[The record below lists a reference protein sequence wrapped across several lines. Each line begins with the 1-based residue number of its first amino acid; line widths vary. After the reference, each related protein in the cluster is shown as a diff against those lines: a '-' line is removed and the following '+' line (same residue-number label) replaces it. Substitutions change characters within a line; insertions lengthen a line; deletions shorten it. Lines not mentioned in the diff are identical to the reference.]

1 MTPTQEFIF
10 STALKYGKTFIDEG
24 MGDLFPKS
32 TDHCLRLRPYIYFS
46 RCKIDGF
53 YIAKKS
59 PIELVVA
66 REFSNG
72 ERRLEVRSNCWYYD
86 LDGLPEAVI
95 NKIAQQLGWQPNK
108 AAKQAELFD

>member
-10 STALKYGKTFIDEG
+10 STALKYGKTFINEG
-24 MGDLFPKS
+24 IIISS

-66 REFSNG
+66 REYPNG

-95 NKIAQQLGWQPNK
+95 NKIAQQLGWQPNT